1 MLLVKTKLEKSQIPN
16 AGLGC
21 FAVELIP
28 KGTKIWEFNPD
39 FDRVYTTKE
48 IKGLSL
54 LELEYLDKYSYKNNG
69 LYYLCVDNG
78 RFINHSEDPNT
89 VEDTKVQATYA
100 SKDIHP
106 GEEVLSDYRTFGV
119 NHVDLLHNC
128 DGLFYF
134 SDFDIPYSC

>member
-28 KGTKIWEFNPD
+28 KGTKIWEFNSD
-39 FDRVYTTKE
+39 FDRVYSKNV

-54 LELEYLDKYSYKNNG
+54 LELEYLDKYSYRNNG

-78 RFINHSEDPNT
+78 RFINHSIDPNT
-89 VEDTKVQATYA
+89 FEDNKIQATYA
-100 SKDIHP
+100 SRDIQRD
-106 GEEVLSDYRTFGV
+106 EEILSDYRTFGV
-119 NHVDLLHNC
+119 NTGDLLHNL
-128 DGLFYF
+128 DGLFTV
-134 SDFDIPYSC
+134 SDFDVPYSC

>member
-21 FAVELIP
+21 FAVEFIP
-28 KGTKIWEFNPD
+28 KGTKIWEFNSD
-39 FDRVYTTKE
+39 FDRVYTKNE

-54 LELEYLDKYSYKNNG
+54 IELEYLDKYSYRNNN

-78 RFINHSEDPNT
+78 RFINHSIEPNT
-89 VEDTKVQATYA
+89 VEDNKIQATYA
-100 SKDIHP
+100 SRDIQP
-106 GEEVLSDYRTFGV
+106 GEEILSDYRTFGV
-119 NHVDLLHNC
+119 NSGDLLYNI
-128 DGLFYF
+128 DGLFTV